1 MCSGQERTRATS
13 AVSTISTMVPA
24 KSPDQCLPRVRQ
36 FASIPRLVAA
46 ARTGAQRQ
54 EKQKRNRSEFHPLS
68 SSDWSEEVLLQNV

>member
-1 MCSGQERTRATS
+1 VLRAGAHS
-13 AVSTISTMVPA
+13 RNIRSEHHIDDGPA

-36 FASIPRLVAA
+36 FASIPRLVVA